1 MPKAS
6 NLPKLAV
13 AAAFLLALAGCAT
26 PTPYAPADR
35 YQQNGYTDRQ
45 LTDTRWR
52 VTFTGNSV
60 TARDQVEDYLMLR
73 AAEVTLDSGHNYFRF
88 DTRDTQTQT
97 RTTAFSSGYYG
108 PGAFWGRGWGFGS
121 RWGGYYPY
129 GGYFG
134 GGFGGGFG
142 YGGGMDIVTTNRY
155 QAFAEIIVLTDE
167 QAKDEPRAVDAKS
180 VVRHLM
186 PPPPPPRP

>member
-6 NLPKLAV
+6 ILLKMAATV
-13 AAAFLLALAGCAT
+13 ALLALAGCAT
-26 PTPYAPADR
+26 PTAYGPAGPYQTD
-35 YQQNGYTDRQ
+35 GYTDRQ

-60 TARDQVEDYLMLR
+60 TPRDQVEDYLMLR

-134 GGFGGGFG
+134 GGFG
-142 YGGGMDIVTTNRY
+142 YGGGMDIITTNRY
-155 QAFAEIIVLTDE
+155 QAYAEIVVLTDDE
-167 QAKDEPRAVDAKS
+167 ARNEPRSVDAKS
-180 VVRHLM
+180 VVQHLT
-186 PPPPPPRP
+186 PPPPPRRN